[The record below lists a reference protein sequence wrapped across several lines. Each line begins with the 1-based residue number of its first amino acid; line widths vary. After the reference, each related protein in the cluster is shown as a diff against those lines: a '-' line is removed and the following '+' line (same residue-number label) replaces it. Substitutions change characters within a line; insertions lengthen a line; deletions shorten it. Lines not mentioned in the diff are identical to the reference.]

1 MRPSGNTVRGL
12 RSRRGVSFPPKQSIP
27 SEVGIMRRGRVLA
40 ISAVLLAMLAGPGRL
55 LAQEGKT
62 AATTAATAGTTPE
75 SFKYFGFLTDEHY
88 QPAERVA
95 LWIVLAVAF
104 GGLVYAALLVG
115 QVLGADQGTPK
126 MREVAKAIRQGA
138 NAYLARQFK
147 AIILLVFLITA
158 ILYFAVAGSK
168 EPNALTIAA
177 GRAGAFF
184 VGATFSWLVGFV
196 GMSLA
201 VRGNLRVAA
210 AARTSYGGALQI
222 GYRTGTI
229 TGMLTDGL
237 GLLGGTVIFMMYGEH
252 AYEILLGFGFGG
264 TLLAL
269 FMRVGGGIYTKA
281 ADVGADLVGK
291 VEANIPE
298 DDPRNAATIAD
309 NVGDN
314 VGDCAGMAS
323 DIFESYEVTI
333 VAAMI
338 LGYASFGHKGVI
350 FPLLVRAIGV
360 IGSIISTYTVKA
372 GPNSTSDEALH
383 SVHRG
388 FIIGSIISVFGFFAL
403 GLAYLHFDKKYYAE
417 YPQALGGYELASDFE
432 VANKKFLDDNADLRA
447 KGDET
452 SRKDYQ
458 KKYGEFINGYQGDI
472 FPRLP
477 FWASF
482 GWGGL
487 DMRPAW
493 TCLIGI
499 LLALALNK
507 VTSYY
512 THTSYEPV
520 KSMAKA
526 CQTGHATNIIQGF
539 AVGYESAVVATVV
552 IATAIFLSVLIYAG
566 ASPIFIAYG
575 VAMCGIGMLT
585 LTGNTISM
593 DVFGPVAD
601 NSNGIGEMA
610 YDREEMGE
618 ENYKRARQILADLDA
633 VGNTTKAETKGIAIG
648 SAVIA
653 AVSLFASFIAV
664 IAVGSES
671 KIGEMTTAQYLAEAG
686 RLSIAQPQV
695 FIGALIGGVVPFLFS
710 SMLIRAVGRA
720 AFLIVKECRA
730 QFRDPEIWAG
740 TKVPDYGRVVNIC
753 TLAAQGE
760 LIGPGLLAILAPI
773 LVGIFLGPYALGG
786 YLAGMIIVGQLL
798 AVFMANAG
806 GAWDNAKKTIEDE
819 PRTEFSGKGSEK
831 HKAAV
836 TGDTVGD
843 PLKDTAGPALNP
855 LIKVMNMV
863 ALLAIGP
870 IIYYGNSPRWSV
882 AWFLFYLVGF
892 AGAALVGWAIYRS
905 KVESKELREMEAELS
920 GVASAGKSLD
930 AVGTE
935 V

>member
-1 MRPSGNTVRGL
+1 MMRLRRVLPAFLAAAVLMAPFARAADPTPSATKAGSFEYFSFLKAAEPGKETQYGL
-12 RSRRGVSFPPKQSIP
+12 GEQIALFV
-27 SEVGIMRRGRVLA
+27 VLA
-40 ISAVLLAMLAGPGRL
+40 IAIAGL
-55 LAQEGKT
+55 IY
-62 AATTAATAGTTPE
+62 AG
-75 SFKYFGFLTDEHY
+75 
-88 QPAERVA
+88 A
-95 LWIVLAVAF
+95 
-104 GGLVYAALLVG
+104 LVG
-115 QVLGADQGTPK
+115 QVIGADQGTAK
-126 MREVAKAIRQGA
+126 MQEVARAIKQGA
-138 NAYLARQFK
+138 NAYLARQFR
-147 AIILLVFLITA
+147 AIIVLVLVLTGVVWAATA
-158 ILYFAVAGSK
+158 GGESAQ
-168 EPNALTIAA
+168 EIAI
-177 GRAGAFF
+177 GRAAAFF
-184 VGATFSWLVGFV
+184 IGAAFSWTVGYV

-210 AARTSYGGALQI
+210 AARTSYGLALQL

-237 GLLGGTVIFMMYGEH
+237 GLLGGTLIFMAYGEH
-252 AYEILLGFGFGG
+252 AYEVLLGFGFGG

-269 FMRVGGGIYTKA
+269 FMRVGGGIFTKA

-291 VEANIPE
+291 IEAGIPE

-314 VGDCAGMAS
+314 VGDCAGMAA

-360 IGSIISTYTVKA
+360 IGSIISTYSVKA
-372 GPNSTSDEALH
+372 GADSTSDEALH

-388 FIIGSIISVFGFFAL
+388 FILGSIISVIGFFAL
-403 GLAYLHFDKKYYAE
+403 GFGYLHFNDDYIRK
-417 YPQALGGYELASDFE
+417 YPQALGGYRLSEEFQKDRANFDLMEQAKKNAHAADVMTRNDGPKDLSTAETEGFASHSAERFREWVAAYPKDKPILA
-432 VANKKFLDDNADLRA
+432 
-447 KGDET
+447 
-452 SRKDYQ
+452 KDQ
-458 KKYGEFINGYQGDI
+458 PIWSNFV
-472 FPRLP
+472 
-477 FWASF
+477 F
-482 GWGGL
+482 GSGFGL

-499 LLALALNK
+499 LLAIALNK
-507 VTSYY
+507 CTSYY
-512 THTSYEPV
+512 THTQFEPV
-520 KSMAKA
+520 KSLAKS

-539 AVGYESAVVATVV
+539 ALGYESTVV
-552 IATAIFLSVLIYAG
+552 SVGIIAVAIFLSVVIYSG
-566 ASPIFIAYG
+566 ASPIFVAYG

-671 KIGEMTTAQYLAEAG
+671 RIGEMTLGQYASEAAKLSVAE
-686 RLSIAQPQV
+686 PTV
-695 FIGALIGGVVPFLFS
+695 FIGMLIGGAVPFLFS

-720 AFLIVKECRA
+720 AFLIVKECRI
-730 QFRDPEIWAG
+730 QFRDKEIWAG
-740 TKVPDYGRVVNIC
+740 TKTPDYGRVVNIC
-753 TLAAQGE
+753 TAAAQGE
-760 LIGPGLLAILAPI
+760 LIGPGILAIVMPI
-773 LVGIFLGPYALGG
+773 LVAIYLGPYALGG
-786 YLAGMIIVGQLL
+786 YLAGMIVVGQLL

-806 GAWDNAKKTIEDE
+806 GAWDNAKKTIEDGLYG
-819 PRTEFSGKGSEK
+819 GKGSEA
-831 HKAAV
+831 HKAAI

-870 IIYYGNSPRWSV
+870 VLAAKQTGHSWI
-882 AWFLFYLVGF
+882 LYLVGLV
-892 AGAALVGWAIYRS
+892 GIAAVGWAIWRS
-905 KVESKELREMEAELS
+905 KTESKEFREMEAELAGAS
-920 GVASAGKSLD
+920 VASTDLE
-930 AVGTE
+930 AVGS
-935 V
+935 